1 MRGHR
6 IQFSWC
12 ATLAALGT
20 CVTLSAQATP
30 AAKPQSQTIR
40 GRVLAAESG
49 QPLPNTRVIV
59 SGTAVSVHA
68 DLEGRFTISLPAG
81 RMLRVMKAGYVGQ
94 EVKPPASDIRLVRA
108 GAITGH
114 VLDDRGDP
122 VVGVYV
128 VAATADTIGA
138 PTNQLAR
145 SLTDDRGE
153 YRIGGVPPASYTVY
167 VTTAGV
173 GLSTIDLGNGRT
185 ATTTASYQTFFPDT
199 TNQAD
204 AVPLTIEAGQEQQ
217 GIDFHLVSTKIG
229 MRDELPTIVTS
240 ADVSMRTSG
249 DGIIRGVVTSTS
261 GRPIPRARVLATGP
275 GRPMQTPR
283 GEVMGPP
290 TQAVATTADDGSY
303 EFGHLPAATY
313 RLVAAR
319 SGFSISSDPFFSPS
333 LLSLGQ
339 GVTLASDG
347 SRERMDLELI
357 PWGAITG
364 RVVDEAGDPVQGALV
379 GLLQVRFEGGRRR
392 LVATRTPQRFT
403 DDRGEFRLYSVQPG
417 SYVLGASVADAIAFD
432 LPGYVPTYYPGT
444 AAAAEAGFID
454 VPAGADVSVADL
466 TLRPALT
473 GSISGK
479 LVDASGQPTTGG
491 RFNLVSRSVLAAR
504 IDARIDAKG
513 NFEFRNVPPGQY
525 VIQADRGLL
534 NGHDEGEFA
543 ALPITVSAGSSL
555 TDVQVQASRG
565 SDVSGTV
572 TFENAVD
579 AEPPDPTS
587 IEIAAIPVDFD
598 LAPRGLANAS
608 PAADGTFRM
617 VGVHGQRRL
626 QVIRTPGRWTLK
638 AIMAD
643 GRDITDEVLQF
654 GAPNQ
659 PVQSIEAIFTDRVNE
674 VRGTVADDRANPVGG
689 ARVLIYSSE
698 RSRWY
703 PTSRFMR
710 SVVTG
715 ADGTYSITGLP
726 SGSYFAAAT
735 VRTPAGDQ
743 AWGDPVFLDSL
754 RGAATVITLGDGERQ
769 SVNLRAPSR

>member
-1 MRGHR
+1 MLGHR
-6 IQFSWC
+6 SQITWS
-12 ATLAALGT
+12 ATLAVFAT
-20 CVTLSAQATP
+20 CVTLSAQGAP
-30 AAKPQSQTIR
+30 AKPQSRTIR
-40 GRVLAAESG
+40 GRVLAADSG
-49 QPLPNTRVIV
+49 EPLANTRVII
-59 SGTAVSVHA
+59 SGTAVGVRA
-68 DLEGRFTISLPAG
+68 DLEGRFTISVPSG
-81 RMLRVMKAGYVGQ
+81 RMLRVSKSGYMGQ
-94 EVKPPASDIRLVRA
+94 EVAPSAGEIRLVHA
-108 GAITGH
+108 GAITGR

-128 VAATADTIGA
+128 VAATADKIGA

-145 SLTDDRGE
+145 SLTDDRGA
-153 YRIGGVPPASYTVY
+153 YRIGGVAPGTYTVY

-173 GLSTIDLGNGRT
+173 GVTNIDLGNGRT
-185 ATTTASYQTFFPDT
+185 ASAPAQYRTFFPDT
-199 TNQAD
+199 TTQAD
-204 AVPLTIEAGQEQQ
+204 ATPLPIEPGQEQQ
-217 GIDFHLVSTKIG
+217 GIDFHLAATNIG
-229 MRDELPTIVTS
+229 MRDELPNIVTF

-249 DGIIRGVVTSTS
+249 EGIIRGVVTSTA
-261 GRPIPRARVLATGP
+261 GRPIPRARVLAMGP

-290 TQAVATTADDGSY
+290 TQAFALTADDGSY
-303 EFGHLPAATY
+303 EFGSLPAATY
-313 RLVAAR
+313 RVVASR

-333 LLSLGQ
+333 ILGL
-339 GVTLASDG
+339 GTPVTLSSDR
-347 SRERMDLELI
+347 SRERIDLQLI

-364 RVVDEAGDPVQGALV
+364 RVVDDAGEPVQGALV

-392 LVATRTPQRFT
+392 LVATSTPQRFT
-403 DDRGEFRLYSVQPG
+403 NDRGEFRLYGVQPG

-454 VPAGADVSVADL
+454 VVAGADVSVADL

-479 LVDASGQPTTGG
+479 LVDASGKPTTGG
-491 RFNLVSRSVLAAR
+491 RFNLVSRSVLATR
-504 IDARIDAKG
+504 IDARIDASG

-543 ALPITVSAGSSL
+543 ALPITVSAGSVL

-565 SDVSGTV
+565 SDINGTV
-572 TFENAVD
+572 TFDSAVD
-579 AEPPDPTS
+579 GEPPDPAS
-587 IEIAAIPVDFD
+587 IEIAAIPLDFD
-598 LAPRGLANAS
+598 LAPREHATAS
-608 PAADGTFRM
+608 PAADRTFRM
-617 VGVHGQRRL
+617 IGVHGQRRL
-626 QVIRTPGRWTLK
+626 QVVRGPSRWSLK
-638 AIMAD
+638 AIMAN

-659 PVQSIEAIFTDRVNE
+659 PAQSIEAIFTDRVNE

-689 ARVLIYSSE
+689 VRVVIYASE
-698 RSRWY
+698 RERWY
-703 PTSRFMR
+703 PGSRFMR
-710 SVVTG
+710 SAVTNP
-715 ADGTYSITGLP
+715 DGTYSITGLP

-735 VRTPAGDQ
+735 VRTPAGDG
-743 AWGDPVFLDSL
+743 AWGDPLFLDSL